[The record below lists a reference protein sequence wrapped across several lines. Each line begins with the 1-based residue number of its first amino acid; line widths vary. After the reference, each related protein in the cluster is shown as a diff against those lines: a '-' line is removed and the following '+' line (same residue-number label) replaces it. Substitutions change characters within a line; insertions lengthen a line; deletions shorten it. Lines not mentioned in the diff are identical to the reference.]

1 MDQVTS
7 VMDNENKAD
16 LPGSNYSGSV
26 KKELDQL
33 VIFLHHFLHLGWE
46 VGPVDIEM
54 EEVYPKV
61 KNAEKLQPRHTRKV
75 VFNKTSFVEH

>member
-7 VMDNENKAD
+7 VMDNENKSD

-54 EEVYPKV
+54 EEVYPQGNLFWESSTPTHK
-61 KNAEKLQPRHTRKV
+61 KIGIQ
-75 VFNKTSFVEH
+75 